1 MTTKINELVE
11 AQKVKA
17 VNFVKSFETQSAYNS
32 ANNHLSGYL
41 RALVDLG
48 FIENEEKEQITN
60 SFYDDT
66 LGYVK
71 KEG

>member
-1 MTTKINELVE
+1 MTAKIRELTE

-17 VNFVKSFETQSAYNS
+17 INHVKQFGTQSAYIS
-32 ANNHLSGYL
+32 ASNGLQSYL
-41 RALVDLG
+41 RALVDVG
-48 FIENEEKEQITN
+48 FIENEEKDQIFE
-60 SFYDDT
+60 SFFDDT